1 MTGRMTSRWR
11 LLLPLFGAWLC
22 HAAEAPSLD
31 DAFAALRKGD
41 RAGALSLLGDVLKAE
56 PDNVRAWNVR
66 AQMKSL
72 SGDTEG
78 AVADLTEAI
87 QRDPKS
93 PYLVMERGMVLFRRN
108 EIEKALIDF
117 DRVNELDT
125 RLAAQNWQRGIAL
138 YYAGR
143 FADGRR
149 QFELHKTVNPDDVE
163 NAAWHFLCAAREKNA
178 EEARKNL
185 IEVDGDTRVPMKE
198 VQQLFAG
205 KAKPEDVLK
214 AAETAEGT
222 PKEKNRHT
230 FYARLYLGLYFE
242 AVGQTDKAAENIRA
256 AAAQAPR
263 DDYMGDVAR
272 VHARRLKQ

>member
-1 MTGRMTSRWR
+1 MNGRMTSRWR
-11 LLLPLFGAWLC
+11 LLLSLFGAWLC
-22 HAAEAPSLD
+22 HAAETPSLD

-41 RAGALSLLGDVLKAE
+41 RAAAMSLLGEVLKAE
-56 PDNVRAWNVR
+56 PENVRAWNVR

-117 DRVNELDT
+117 DRVNELDP

-163 NAAWHFLCAAREKNA
+163 NAAWHFLCTAREKGV
-178 EEARKNL
+178 EEARKTL
-185 IEVDGDTRVPMKE
+185 IDVEGDTRVPMKE
-198 VQQLFAG
+198 VQRLFAG
-205 KAKPEDVLK
+205 KAKPEDVMK
-214 AAETAEGT
+214 AAEAAEGT
-222 PKEKNRHT
+222 PKDKARNV
-230 FYARLYLGLYFE
+230 FYARLYIGLHFE
-242 AVGQTDKAAENIRA
+242 AVGQSEPAAENLRA
-256 AAAQAPR
+256 AAAMAPR